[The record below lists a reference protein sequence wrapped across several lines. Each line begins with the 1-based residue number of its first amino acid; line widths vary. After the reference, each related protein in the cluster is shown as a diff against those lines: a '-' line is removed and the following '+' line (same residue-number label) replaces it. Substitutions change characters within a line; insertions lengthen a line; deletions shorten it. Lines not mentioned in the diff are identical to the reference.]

1 MQVKLLRVLQTRR
14 FQRVGENV
22 EKAFRGKIITATNRD
37 LAAEMQASRFREDFY
52 YRLCADQIETP
63 SLRKQLHDR
72 PEDLLVMVEFVC
84 RSVVGGRRAAGLAGE
99 VVDWIQTHPR
109 LGRGYAWPGN
119 FRELEQCVRSYTIR
133 KEYHPLRSAPPPAD
147 GGSPPLP
154 CDPLE
159 EACETLATA
168 VLRVKATCADEL
180 ELRKKRV
187 FDQIKKHLFTL
198 VRARTLTK
206 QEAATLLG
214 IDVRTLDAGM
224 RVTDC
229 HPVDG

>member
-1 MQVKLLRVLQTRR
+1 V
-14 FQRVGENV
+14 
-22 EKAFRGKIITATNRD
+22 FRGRIIVATNCD
-37 LAAEMQASRFREDFY
+37 LPAKVQAGRFREDFY
-52 YRLCADQIETP
+52 HRIACIQITTP
-63 SLRKQLHDR
+63 SLGEQLRDR
-72 PEDLLVMVEFVC
+72 PVDLRAMVEFVC
-84 RSVVGGRRAAGLAGE
+84 RSVVGEGKADRLAGE
-99 VVDWIQTHPR
+99 VVDWIEKHPR
-109 LGRGYAWPGN
+109 LGRDYAWPGN
-119 FRELEQCVRSYTIR
+119 FRELEQCVRSYTIC
-133 KEYHPLRSAPPPAD
+133 KEYHPLRSAPPPAE

-180 ELRKKRV
+180 VELRKKRV

-224 RVTDC
+224 RAIQRL
-229 HPVDG
+229 PVDG